1 MGHYTSWIKVPRFS
15 LLTSALNEPS
25 VLTLGAYITIVPAR
39 HAANTVTRAMPVNIV
54 QDNRRTQIQL
64 ADEKLLAE
72 LGYKQEFKREF
83 TPVEVR

>member
-1 MGHYTSWIKVPRFS
+1 
-15 LLTSALNEPS
+15 
-25 VLTLGAYITIVPAR
+25 
-39 HAANTVTRAMPVNIV
+39 MPVNIV